1 MSRCN
6 RTNLGNCMHIIWNE
20 EGEKRENFQ
29 LLLVVWNYQLIKLES
44 VQLCKRQTSPVC
56 KHCFHRMQQTFQT
69 KNPFTV
75 VYNFQCLQSNSDDQH
90 FLQIQYTL
98 SSTKDGISIPVKC
111 IKSAPDF
118 IISATY
124 NQLALT
130 G

>member
-75 VYNFQCLQSNSDDQH
+75 VYNFQCLQSNSDDRH
-90 FLQIQYTL
+90 FLQI
-98 SSTKDGISIPVKC
+98 KDGISIPVKW